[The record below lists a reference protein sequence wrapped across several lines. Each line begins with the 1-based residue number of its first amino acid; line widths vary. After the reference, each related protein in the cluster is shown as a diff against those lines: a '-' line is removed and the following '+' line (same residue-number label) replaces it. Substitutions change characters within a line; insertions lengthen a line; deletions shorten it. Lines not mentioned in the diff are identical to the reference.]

1 MTNLIDLKV
10 YSFSLDEAFNSKGGH
25 RVKDVDAETE
35 HSLYISNIYIN
46 IDNIRMAF
54 DLANNFMT
62 INSDGTDGR
71 SIKISRIV
79 FSDGSGVYTSNQELM
94 KIIDFTKGTLD

>member
-10 YSFSLDEAFNSKGGH
+10 YSFSLDEAFNSKGGY
-25 RVKDVDAETE
+25 RVKDTDAETE

-46 IDNIRMAF
+46 IDAIKMAF
-54 DLANNFMT
+54 DLKNNFKI
-62 INSDGTDGR
+62 INNDGTEGR
-71 SIKISRIV
+71 EIKISRIL

-94 KIIDFTKGTLD
+94 KILEFTISTST